1 MPNKVEKLRSI
12 PRRAMQSGIV
22 YLTKPGKKGTTKS
35 FAVRPFQVRRLCEWL
50 KLHAD
55 AYKDVCIDMAP
66 DFGRADWADPR
77 RADEVVMLEFP
88 LIEPLEQSEIVEDT
102 GPAPRQ
108 NAAAEEDDFDTSSGF
123 CAVLPAPDVQASI
136 DSALSHAAAS
146 TRGEAVDTREKIV

>member
-22 YLTKPGKKGTTKS
+22 YYTKPGKKGTTKS

-66 DFGRADWADPR
+66 DFA
-77 RADEVVMLEFP
+77 
-88 LIEPLEQSEIVEDT
+88 
-102 GPAPRQ
+102 
-108 NAAAEEDDFDTSSGF
+108 
-123 CAVLPAPDVQASI
+123 
-136 DSALSHAAAS
+136 
-146 TRGEAVDTREKIV
+146 